1 MPHPEGG
8 ESVTR
13 AKLISQDG
21 MTELRHYDHDGR
33 VRFVTFSTHQRL
45 PILTNNQFR
54 SFVTES
60 IDISRTEHG
69 FLLLAY
75 VVMPEHV
82 HVVLYPRPES
92 KVGQVIGYMK
102 QESAKR
108 IVTVLRQRNSRPLER
123 LAVVRDDESRT
134 AIWQRRCY
142 DHNCREESDVWE
154 KIDYCHKNPVTRGLV
169 NDPSKW
175 VYSSF
180 NAYYSSCSVPLRIDE
195 PRFDVFSH
203 PAGGAPIENEFLKGR

>member
-8 ESVTR
+8 KSVAR
-13 AKLISQDG
+13 AKLNSQDG

-45 PILTNNQFR
+45 PILTSNQFR

-60 IDISRTEHG
+60 IEAARAEHG

-82 HVVLYPRPES
+82 HIVLYPRPES
-92 KVGQVIGYMK
+92 KVGHLIGVIK
-102 QESAKR
+102 QESAKC
-108 IVTVLRQRNSRPLER
+108 IAAVLRQRNSRLLER
-123 LAVVRDDESRT
+123 LSVTRDDETRT

-180 NAYYSSCSVPLRIDE
+180 NAYYSSGSVPLRIDE
-195 PRFDVFSH
+195 PRFDAFSH
-203 PAGGAPIENEFLKGR
+203 PTGGAPIQNALLKDR